1 MRRATRARP
10 PRAVVTAMT
19 SGTLPDDQRRAAHTV
34 ISLLL
39 DYPTA
44 ETAAHRADVE
54 DVVAGLPADVRRPL
68 RAFLDATA
76 SMPLR
81 ELQAAYVTTF
91 DLKRRCSLYLS
102 YYAAGDTRKRGAALV
117 TFVEAFRAAGW
128 ETDGSE
134 LPDHL
139 PTVLELS
146 ARTDGEIAGMV
157 LDAHRDGIEVL
168 RAALET
174 AHSPYAHVVAALV
187 ATLPA
192 MQSETAARFRELVA
206 AGPPTEL
213 VGLSDLSHL
222 TPFATIPSLTEET
235 RR

>member
-1 MRRATRARP
+1 MRRATRSRP
-10 PRAVVTAMT
+10 ASST
-19 SGTLPDDQRRAAHTV
+19 SAASPGPLPDDQRRAAHTV

-44 ETAAHRADVE
+44 EAAAHRTDVE
-54 DVVAGLPADVRRPL
+54 DVVAGLPSDVRRPL

-76 SMPLR
+76 SLSLGER
-81 ELQAAYVTTF
+81 QAAYVATF

-117 TFVEAFRAAGW
+117 TFVEAFRATGW

-146 ARTDGEIAGMV
+146 ARTDGAIAGMV

-174 AHSPYAHVVAALV
+174 LRSPYAHVVAALV

-192 MQSETAARFRELVA
+192 MQSETAARFRDLVA

>member
-1 MRRATRARP
+1 MRRATRSRP
-10 PRAVVTAMT
+10 VSST
-19 SGTLPDDQRRAAHTV
+19 SASSPGPLPDDQRRAAHTV

-44 ETAAHRADVE
+44 EAAAHRADVE
-54 DVVAGLPADVRRPL
+54 DVVAGLPPDVRQPL

-76 SMPLR
+76 SVPLR
-81 ELQAAYVTTF
+81 ELQAAYVATF

-146 ARTDGEIAGMV
+146 ARTDGAIAGMV

-174 AHSPYAHVVAALV
+174 LRSPYAYVVAALV

-192 MQSETAARFRELVA
+192 MQSETAARFRDLVA

>member
-10 PRAVVTAMT
+10 PRAVVTATT

-76 SMPLR
+76 PLSLG

-174 AHSPYAHVVAALV
+174 ARSPYAHVVAALV

-222 TPFATIPSLTEET
+222 TPFVTIPSLTEET

>member
-1 MRRATRARP
+1 MKRATRSRP
-10 PRAVVTAMT
+10 T
-19 SGTLPDDQRRAAHTV
+19 SSTSAASPGPLLDDQRRAAHTV

-44 ETAAHRADVE
+44 EAAAHRTDVE
-54 DVVAGLPADVRRPL
+54 DVVAGLPSDVRRPL

-76 SMPLR
+76 SLSLGER
-81 ELQAAYVTTF
+81 QAAYVATF

-146 ARTDGEIAGMV
+146 ARTDGAIAGMV

-174 AHSPYAHVVAALV
+174 LRSPYAHVVAALV

-192 MQSETAARFRELVA
+192 MQSETAARFRDLVA

>member
-10 PRAVVTAMT
+10 PRAVVTATT

-174 AHSPYAHVVAALV
+174 VRSPYAHVVAALV

>member
-1 MRRATRARP
+1 MRRATRSRP
-10 PRAVVTAMT
+10 VSST
-19 SGTLPDDQRRAAHTV
+19 SASSPGPLPDDQRRAAHTV

-44 ETAAHRADVE
+44 EAAAHRADVE
-54 DVVAGLPADVRRPL
+54 DVVAGLPPDVRQPL
-68 RAFLDATA
+68 RAFLDATV
-76 SMPLR
+76 SVPLR
-81 ELQAAYVTTF
+81 ELQAAYVATF

-146 ARTDGEIAGMV
+146 ARTDGAIAGMV

-174 AHSPYAHVVAALV
+174 LRSPYAHVVAALV

-192 MQSETAARFRELVA
+192 MQSETAARFRDLVA

-213 VGLSDLSHL
+213 VGLSDLPHL

>member
-1 MRRATRARP
+1 MRRATRTRP
-10 PRAVVTAMT
+10 PRAAVTATT

-174 AHSPYAHVVAALV
+174 VRSPYAHVVAALV

>member
-1 MRRATRARP
+1 MRRATR
-10 PRAVVTAMT
+10 
-19 SGTLPDDQRRAAHTV
+19 GTTEAPSRGPLPDDQRRAAHTV

-44 ETAAHRADVE
+44 ETHAHRADVE
-54 DVVAGLPADVRRPL
+54 DVVAGLPDAVRRPV
-68 RAFLDATA
+68 REFLAATA
-76 SMPLR
+76 TPSLG

-91 DLKRRCSLYLS
+91 DLKRKCSLYLS
-102 YYAAGDTRKRGAALV
+102 YYAAGDTRKRGTALV

-128 ETDGSE
+128 ELDGSE

-168 RAALET
+168 RAALD
-174 AHSPYAHVVAALV
+174 ALRSPYAHVVAALV
-187 ATLPA
+187 ATLPTL
-192 MQSETAARFRELVA
+192 QSEAAARFRDLVA

-222 TPFATIPSLTEET
+222 TPFATIPSLTEEV